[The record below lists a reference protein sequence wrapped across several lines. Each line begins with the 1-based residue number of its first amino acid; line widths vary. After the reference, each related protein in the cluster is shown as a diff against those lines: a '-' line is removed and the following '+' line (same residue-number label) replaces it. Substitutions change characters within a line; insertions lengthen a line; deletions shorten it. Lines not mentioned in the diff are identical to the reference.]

1 MPVTNPVCVFAEKHF
16 PGQVPCRNTKVS
28 STLVISTVCNVCRKA
43 FTEVNHLKS
52 DLESV
57 MCLFKLEGNAPCN
70 ALANEIQQNDM
81 YG

>member
-43 FTEVNHLKS
+43 LIEVNLLNS
-52 DLESV
+52 DLQNVLS
-57 MCLFKLEGNAPCN
+57 LFKL
-70 ALANEIQQNDM
+70 
-81 YG
+81 